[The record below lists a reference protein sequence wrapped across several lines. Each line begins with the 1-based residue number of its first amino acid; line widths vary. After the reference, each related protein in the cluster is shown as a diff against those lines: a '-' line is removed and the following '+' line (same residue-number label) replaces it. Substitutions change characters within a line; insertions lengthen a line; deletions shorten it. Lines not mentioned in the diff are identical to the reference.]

1 MVLVTGNWKIWL
13 AGMAASLI
21 IFGVIFFAVI
31 QPDQNTANQAVK
43 SGLQQTQQALNQAQK
58 QFKHAPVAGA
68 AGAAGQATAEQGA
81 EAHRLRREGGHRPVQ
96 AAVLPDQVR
105 RLTLGSQFGSSAAR
119 G

>member
-21 IFGVIFFAVI
+21 IFGVVFFAVI

-58 QFKHAPVAGA
+58 QFKHAAGSAGA
-68 AGAAGQATAEQGA
+68 AGTAGQAQLSKAAKLTACIAKAGTDPSKLQSCQTKYAG
-81 EAHRLRREGGHRPVQ
+81 
-96 AAVLPDQVR
+96 
-105 RLTLGSQFGSSAAR
+105 
-119 G
+119 